1 MSPVSNGM
9 SIALDALKDQISQA
23 TERLKRIPGGEGA
36 EVCTLNCPVSRVR
49 HYLCFQEGEIM
60 FSQYKPGDDPSHED
74 TCCFDLAIMDLPVA
88 IRVEAALRIPEL
100 IDNAFARED
109 EVLGYVEEATLK
121 IKDHLNSV

>member
-36 EVCTLNCPVSRVR
+36 ELLFNEDP
-49 HYLCFQEGEIM
+49 QEGVSDCMCFEGGEIRV
-60 FSQYKPGDDPSHED
+60 YKYNQHNDESYDHSP
-74 TCCFDLAIMDLPVA
+74 IMELPFA
-88 IRVEAALRIPEL
+88 IRVEAASRIPEL

-109 EVLGYVEEATLK
+109 EVLGYVEEVTLK